1 MGTTFK
7 PWARTL
13 STCFTPKTDTFDNA
27 LDFLIDATPGNE
39 NPNGM
44 SNSPTN
50 ALADQKRRNFYIF
63 VIAFTA
69 AIGGFLFGYDLSLIG
84 VTNMYLKEQFNLT
97 DEMLGFSTG
106 SAALGCVFGPFLGA
120 WLCDSIGRERT
131 MIVAALLLAV
141 GAILTALAPG
151 IFIFN
156 TFRIVGGIGVG
167 ICSIASP
174 MYIAEIAPAKMR
186 GKLGVTYQLAIVVGA
201 TAAPLAGYL
210 ILKFFPETT
219 AWRWMFASQMLV
231 IFVITPLLLFIP
243 SSPRWLAQ
251 KGRFDEALDVL
262 KKVHGPEIAQSEL
275 EEIKASL
282 NQEVGGF
289 RELAMPGIRYAL
301 LIGLILAFFNNWTG
315 WSAMASYIPI
325 LFEMAGVEQRNVAIL
340 QFAITYLAM
349 AIVTIGSMWL
359 IDRVGR
365 RPLWIIASL
374 MMAFVTV
381 LTGLV
386 FAMQI
391 RGPALLLVITLCTVP
406 HGLAL
411 GALPWLMM
419 SEIFPNRIR
428 AKAVAV
434 TTTFLWLMIFAAS
447 QTFPLLI
454 GYSQRTIGSPAGAF
468 WFAAVICVASAI
480 FGWKMLP
487 ETKGRSL
494 ENIGNSWQRH

>member
-1 MGTTFK
+1 M
-7 PWARTL
+7 PIPP
-13 STCFTPKTDTFDNA
+13 PKA
-27 LDFLIDATPGNE
+27 
-39 NPNGM
+39 
-44 SNSPTN
+44 
-50 ALADQKRRNFYIF
+50 ADERRRNFYIF
-63 VIAFTA
+63 AIAFTA

-84 VTNMYLKEQFNLT
+84 AANMYLKDQFHLS
-97 DEMLGFSTG
+97 DQMFGFSTA

-120 WLCDSIGRERT
+120 WLSDAIGRERT
-131 MIVAALLLAV
+131 MIVAALLLAA
-141 GAILTALAPG
+141 GALVTALAPS
-151 IFIFN
+151 IFWFN
-156 TFRIVGGIGVG
+156 VFRIIGGVGVG
-167 ICSIASP
+167 ICSVASP
-174 MYIAEIAPAKMR
+174 LYIAEIAPKKMR

-201 TAAPLAGYL
+201 TVAPLAGFL
-210 ILKFFPETT
+210 ILNIFPEST

-231 IFVITPLLLFIP
+231 ILLFTPLLLLIP

-251 KGRFDEALDVL
+251 RGRFEEALDVL
-262 KKVHGPEIAQSEL
+262 NKVHGPEMAIQEIQ
-275 EEIKASL
+275 EIKTSL
-282 NQEVGGF
+282 NEEVGGF
-289 RELAMPGIRYAL
+289 RELVMPGIRYAL
-301 LIGLILAFFNNWTG
+301 LIGLMLAFFNNWTG

-325 LFEMAGVEQRNVAIL
+325 LFEMAGVGQRHIAIL

-349 AIVTIGSMWL
+349 AVVTIASMWL

-374 MMAFVTV
+374 TMAFVTV

-386 FAMQI
+386 FALQI
-391 RGPALLLVITLCTVP
+391 RGPLLLLVITLCTVP

-419 SEIFPNRIR
+419 SEIFPNRVR

-434 TTTFLWLMIFAAS
+434 TTTFLWLMIFTAA

-454 GYSQRTIGSPAGAF
+454 GYSERTLGSPAGAF
-468 WFAAVICVASAI
+468 WFAALICVASAI

-494 ENIGNSWQRH
+494 ENIGGSWQRH